1 MNPEK
6 QWQMVLARDAN
17 SDGKFVYAVRS
28 TGIFCRPTCPSRRP
42 RRKLVEFFATAAQAE
57 RAGYRACKRCRPD
70 GPNPQVTKIQAAC
83 RLIDENIDVT
93 LTLSAIGNKVGL
105 SPFYL
110 QRLFKR
116 LLGVTPQ
123 QYQHARRAGEF
134 KSALMRGGRITDA
147 IYEAGYSSSS
157 RLYEKAQARLGM
169 TPSAFRQKGAG
180 AAIRFAILET
190 QLGKLLV
197 ALTDKGICS
206 IQFGE
211 RENDL
216 ERDLRKQFSQAEVSR
231 DDAGLEQVTSK
242 ITDYLQ
248 GRRIPLDLPLDVQAT
263 AFQGRVWEA
272 LRQIPYSE
280 TRSYSQ
286 VAESIGDKKA
296 VRAVARACATNPV
309 CLVVPCHR
317 VVQKNGSLAG
327 YRWGKQ
333 RKAALL
339 AAERKKISS

>member
-1 MNPEK
+1 MNVEK
-6 QWQMVLARDAN
+6 QWQLVLARDTHA
-17 SDGKFVYAVRS
+17 DGKFVYAVRS

-42 RRKLVEFFATAAQAE
+42 KRKLVEFFATPAEAE
-57 RAGYRACKRCRPD
+57 RAGYRACKRCRPNQS
-70 GPNPQVTKIQAAC
+70 NPQFGKIEAAC
-83 RLIDENIDVT
+83 RLIDENVDVT

-116 LLGVTPQ
+116 ILGVTPQ
-123 QYQHARRAGEF
+123 QYQQARRTGEF
-134 KSALMRGGRITDA
+134 KSALLRGSKVTDA
-147 IYEAGYSSSS
+147 IYEAGYGSSS
-157 RLYEKAQARLGM
+157 RLYEKAQLRLGM
-169 TPSAFRQKGAG
+169 TPSTYQRKGEG
-180 AAIRFAILET
+180 VVIRFAIMNT

-197 ALTDKGICS
+197 ALTDKGVCS

-211 RENDL
+211 TEQHLARE
-216 ERDLRKQFSQAEVSR
+216 LRNQFSGANITR
-231 DDAGLEQVTSK
+231 DDEGLSQVTSK
-242 ITDYLQ
+242 ISAYLQ
-248 GRRIPLDLPLDVQAT
+248 GSEARLDFPLDVQAT

-272 LRQIPYSE
+272 LRQIPYGE

-286 VAESIGDKKA
+286 VAASLGNKRA

-309 CLVVPCHR
+309 SLVVPCHR

-327 YRWGKQ
+327 YRWGVK

-339 AAERKKISS
+339 AAERKK